1 MKDFFERC
9 HGSVGHSAVHRNKKV
24 CHVALP
30 PCIDFSLGHTSA
42 GVLEVFGLEISDQ
55 KTVRAQEQLVII
67 PSCLA
72 ERVHHF
78 RPDRAV
84 TFFVLLKFFRLHL
97 QHEADTLHR
106 FPFAIGCRD
115 CAARC

>member
-9 HGSVGHSAVHRNKKV
+9 HGSVGHSAVHLNKKV

-55 KTVRAQEQLVII
+55 KTVRAQEQRVII

-72 ERVHHF
+72 ERSPF
-78 RPDRAV
+78 PARPSGD
-84 TFFVLLKFFRLHL
+84 VLC
-97 QHEADTLHR
+97 TLEV
-106 FPFAIGCRD
+106 FPASL
-115 CAARC
+115 AARSRYVA